1 MRVKANK
8 TFWNNSRQIDKGVI
22 FEADTTEGL
31 RLIQLDLVK
40 EYKIKRKTKELK
52 INKSTK
58 DGTSSRTNV

>member
-58 DGTSSRTNV
+58 DGTS